1 MRHRL
6 EHINY
11 TNNDAWVTTD
21 ELANCANVQAVV
33 RWYMQDLGYVTR
45 YGPQQNLFS
54 SVTSAQIYSILC
66 HATAATQ
73 RVPHSSPKAMAA
85 GFATIL
91 FAACS
96 GGDSIPSPSTQ
107 LDDWQSR
114 LSSILPETSEFQ
126 RAILEDGSVSEAEHE
141 RARLAY
147 VGCIEDAGVTVV
159 DLELDEYGQI
169 DALTVGG
176 GEDPENDPSPIVY
189 ECKAE
194 FYVHV
199 AESYRL
205 GLHPDLTEKSL
216 LADLSECLRE
226 LGTKCRPMSRKRNPY
241 ARLLRIK
248 VGPWTTG

>member
-1 MRHRL
+1 M
-6 EHINY
+6 
-11 TNNDAWVTTD
+11 VTP
-21 ELANCANVQAVV
+21 LRQRNVF
-33 RWYMQDLGYVTR
+33 R
-45 YGPQQNLFS
+45 
-54 SVTSAQIYSILC
+54 
-66 HATAATQ
+66 TALL
-73 RVPHSSPKAMAA
+73 RAMAA

-96 GGDSIPSPSTQ
+96 GGDSVPSPSTQ

-114 LSSILPETSEFQ
+114 LGSILPETSEFQ

-176 GEDPENDPSPIVY
+176 GEDPENDPSPIVD

-199 AESYRL
+199 AEGYRL
-205 GLHPDLTEKSL
+205 GLHPDRTEESL

-226 LGTKCRPMSRKRNPY
+226 LGYEMPSD
-241 ARLLRIK
+241 
-248 VGPWTTG
+248 VGSAILTPGC